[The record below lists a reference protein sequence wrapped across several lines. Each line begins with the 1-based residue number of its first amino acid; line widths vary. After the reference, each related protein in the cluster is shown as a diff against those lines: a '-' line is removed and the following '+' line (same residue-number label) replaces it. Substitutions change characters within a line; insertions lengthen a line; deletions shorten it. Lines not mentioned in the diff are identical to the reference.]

1 MDFQKIATCRKE
13 ILNFVQKCQSIQ
25 NCQSGEFEDSRFV
38 KIDFTENLSAQYGI
52 FYYDQ
57 KGVISGQYGSLSKKL
72 AKIGYFHKIGFE
84 NCIEEEISFS
94 NI

>member
-1 MDFQKIATCRKE
+1 MHLIFKYHNKSQ
-13 ILNFVQKCQSIQ
+13 V
-25 NCQSGEFEDSRFV
+25 V
-38 KIDFTENLSAQYGI
+38 KHAQCGF

-72 AKIGYFHKIGFE
+72 AKMGYFHKSGFE
-84 NCIEEEISFS
+84 SSIEEEISFS